1 MGAGTDAPA
10 GSPVVAI
17 RAFDNNGFT
26 SNYTLIRGID
36 HAIENG
42 ARVLSLSWGSETS
55 SSLLESA
62 TRYAAAK
69 GLILIAA
76 AGNAPTGNPV
86 YPAAYD
92 QVIGVGALTP
102 DGEAWDQS
110 NYGDFVAVSAP
121 GLADLPVGYNG
132 DPGIYAGTS
141 IATAYTA
148 RRVAAILNQN
158 PDADRATI
166 LRILGEG
173 K

>member
-1 MGAGTDAPA
+1 
-10 GSPVVAI
+10 VVAI

-102 DGEAWDQS
+102 GRR
-110 NYGDFVAVSAP
+110 GM
-121 GLADLPVGYNG
+121 GPV
-132 DPGIYAGTS
+132 
-141 IATAYTA
+141 
-148 RRVAAILNQN
+148 Q
-158 PDADRATI
+158 
-166 LRILGEG
+166 LR
-173 K
+173 